1 MLLKLIETQ
10 QHFDI
15 FYILF
20 NSLHFFVFKMYSN
33 GNFIKRFN
41 LEDWMT
47 FHYHFTVLVYFCS
60 FYSFTFYSCY
70 YIWAVWIPNT
80 TSFLQLPRIL
90 PGCWEVEPL
99 CNTNCASVEAPKSN
113 QQNTKWVKVQI
124 YLLTTSVLPWNIIY
138 YTYTIWFDLKQSVI
152 AHD

>member
-1 MLLKLIETQ
+1 MLLKLIGTQ
-10 QHFDI
+10 QPFDF

-20 NSLHFFVFKMYSN
+20 NSLQFFVFKWH
-33 GNFIKRFN
+33 FIKRFN
-41 LEDWMT
+41 LEDWIT
-47 FHYHFTVLVYFCS
+47 FHYHFTVLVHFCS

-113 QQNTKWVKVQI
+113 QQNTKWVKVHI
-124 YLLTTSVLPWNIIY
+124 CLLTTSVLPWNIIY